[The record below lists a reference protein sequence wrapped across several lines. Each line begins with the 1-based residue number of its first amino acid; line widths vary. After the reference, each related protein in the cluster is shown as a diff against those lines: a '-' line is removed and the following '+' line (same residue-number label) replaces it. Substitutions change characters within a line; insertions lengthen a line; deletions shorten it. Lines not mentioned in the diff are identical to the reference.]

1 MPIKGDAVTKIVI
14 GGEWISVQVGTF
26 RVEKFALTDGQGAP
40 MHPDLGITAFSCVTE
55 NGDRY
60 YGRLDAIEILKTAD
74 M

>member
-1 MPIKGDAVTKIVI
+1 MPIKADAVTKIVI
-14 GGEWISVQVGTF
+14 GGEWIAVQVGTF
-26 RVEKFALTDGQGAP
+26 GVEKFTLTDREGAP
-40 MHPDLGITAFSCVTE
+40 VHPDLGFTAFTCVTE